1 MGGIYALVKGGEFEG
16 AIDAA
21 ADIMGDENIDL
32 SMTINDFADMGIL
45 FSKLSHHFM
54 SKSEDGAA
62 SLCFKIVDHIIQNN
76 ITRKSEIEKMSHYL
90 NTSNES
96 GAVSINA

>member
-16 AIDAA
+16 ALNAV
-21 ADIMGDENIDL
+21 ADIIQDENIDL

-54 SKSEDGAA
+54 SEGKDEAVL
-62 SLCFKIVDHIIQNN
+62 LCGKMVDHIIQNN
-76 ITRKSEIEKMSHYL
+76 ITRKSEIEKMTRFL

-96 GAVSINA
+96 AEVPVNA